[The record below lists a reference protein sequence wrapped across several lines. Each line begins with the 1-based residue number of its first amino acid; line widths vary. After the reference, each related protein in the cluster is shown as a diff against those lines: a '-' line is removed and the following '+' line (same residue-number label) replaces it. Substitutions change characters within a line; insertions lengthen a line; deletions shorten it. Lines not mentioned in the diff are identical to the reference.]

1 MPLIVVCSLKG
12 APGTTTLAA
21 GLCAL
26 WPEPGRVLVEVDPAG
41 GTLAADWRLRAR
53 PSLVDV
59 AASLSSETD
68 APGSA
73 LAAGS
78 QDTAFM
84 GESLPVVCAPA
95 AVMQARAAIARVC
108 DPETGVLVPAD
119 RWVIADIGRFAP
131 EAPTLPLLAKADAV
145 CVLIAGTVAQ
155 IMSLRGM
162 SDLLARTNSRLAVT
176 IAPAI
181 YTADDVTGLLA
192 ADGSELHVLGDVPR
206 LPAGRVRRRR
216 ALMRSWQHLARSAF
230 EVATRPAPAV
240 AAAREDDEEV
250 VL

>member
-26 WPEPGRVLVEVDPAG
+26 WPEPSRVLVEVDPAG
-41 GTLAADWRLRAR
+41 GTLAAEWRLRAR
-53 PSLVDV
+53 PGLVDV
-59 AASLSSETD
+59 AAGLGGDDDS
-68 APGSA
+68 PGSA

-78 QDTAFM
+78 QGTTFM

-95 AVMQARAAIARVC
+95 AVMQARAAVTRVC
-108 DPETGVLVPAD
+108 APDVGVLVPAD
-119 RWVIADIGRFAP
+119 RWVIADVGRLAP
-131 EAPTLPLLAKADAV
+131 DAPTWPMLARADAV
-145 CVLIAGTVAQ
+145 CVLIGGTVAQ
-155 IMSLRGM
+155 MMSLRGM
-162 SDLLARTNSRLAVT
+162 VDLLAQIGSPLTVA
-176 IAPAI
+176 IAPEV
-181 YTADDVTGLLA
+181 YTADDVNGLLA

-206 LPAGRVRRRR
+206 LPAGRVRRRQ
-216 ALMRSWQHLARSAF
+216 ALMRSWQHLARSTF

-240 AAAREDDEEV
+240 TAAREDEEV